1 MKKIEEI
8 KKILSLPVIIAI
20 LLIVLISS
28 IGTSYAANFLFNSKD
43 VRYDNA
49 TSGIKSDNVQG
60 AIDELYGSATDYSTY
75 NARLTA
81 VEDFKNQIYPVG
93 SIYISVNN
101 VNPSTLFGGTWVAF
115 GTGKTLVGVDT
126 SDADFDK
133 VEESHGSKTKT
144 LAVTNIPE
152 HQHYYTPAGT
162 NSGTAVSDH
171 TYTPAG
177 SINVAISDHTYTP
190 AGSINVAISDHTYTP
205 AGTISKPTFTGTRAQ
220 TETSGEHSHYL
231 GPLWNADGG
240 SGNRTTIQGYPVG
253 NRSGQYSVVT
263 DLAGNH
269 THYYTPSGT
278 VSQPTFTGTK
288 ATLGHT
294 VSTKTFTGTKATLG
308 HTVST
313 KTFTGTK
320 ATLSHTVTQPTF
332 KGTRAQTEKTGS
344 GTAFSTMDPYIT
356 VYMWKRT
363 A

>member
-8 KKILSLPVIIAI
+8 KKILSLPVILVI
-20 LLIVLISS
+20 LIIVLISS

-162 NSGTAVSDH
+162 NSGTAV
-171 TYTPAG
+171 
-177 SINVAISDHTYTP
+177 
-190 AGSINVAISDHTYTP
+190 SDHTYTP